1 MRRKPRCRSALS
13 GTKAAYSLRNTS
25 LPIPRGMK
33 SSEVRRSS
41 RNYTKS
47 FAGVD
52 GLAFLGQDPLNR
64 AAFGR
69 ANFVLHFHG
78 FDNEQALAGF
88 DMFSFFDEKAHHF
101 AGHRRKDLLPA
112 LGFDAAV
119 AAAAPGAR
127 IDDLGD
133 EVLPAGLKFQ
143 FAVRRRRY
151 GDFKGL
157 AAQQNGENVGGD
169 LDGVDGY
176 RLAIQ
181 HHPPSGGS
189 VFEFDNACIFSR
201 WRSELDL
208 VFHGRRSSCSRRPS
222 SFQREGRSAEE
233 DTEACFSDWLAC
245 QIAAAMTAASETV
258 LPR

>member
-1 MRRKPRCRSALS
+1 KRWATHPDPKAYCARISRAARHRRTASAANHPRHASQPQGTVASPRVSGNRAGWRAGEELPGGTSHRS
-13 GTKAAYSLRNTS
+13 GGQT
-25 LPIPRGMK
+25 
-33 SSEVRRSS
+33 
-41 RNYTKS
+41 
-47 FAGVD
+47 AGC
-52 GLAFLGQDPLNR
+52 GEHHHAGERGQD
-64 AAFGR
+64 
-69 ANFVLHFHG
+69 V
-78 FDNEQALAGF
+78 
-88 DMFSFFDEKAHHF
+88 
-101 AGHRRKDLLPA
+101 LPA
-112 LGFDAAV
+112 LGFDGAV

-143 FAVRRRRY
+143 FAVRRRRH

-157 AAQQNGENVGGD
+157 TAQQNGENVGGD

-222 SFQREGRSAEE
+222 SFQREGWSAEE
-233 DTEACFSDWLAC
+233 ADAEACFSDWLAC
-245 QIAAAMTAASETV
+245 QIAAAMTAASETA